1 MSNYRFQGS
10 RNSLVNSKIMF
21 DPSDQ
26 QISSWVVFFGE
37 LVICLGIGFKGALQL
52 ILEIKRFFVKN
63 KYMCFDTKM
72 AISIKIWGFVTQVVI

>member
-1 MSNYRFQGS
+1 
-10 RNSLVNSKIMF
+10 MF

-37 LVICLGIGFKGALQL
+37 LVICLGILQL
-52 ILEIKRFFVKN
+52 ILEIKRFFVKY